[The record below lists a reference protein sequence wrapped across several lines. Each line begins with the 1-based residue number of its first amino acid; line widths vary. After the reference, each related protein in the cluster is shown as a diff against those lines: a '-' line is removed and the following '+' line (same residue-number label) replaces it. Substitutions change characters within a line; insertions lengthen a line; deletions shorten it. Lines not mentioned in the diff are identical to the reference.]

1 MSAEPRVTPRLASG
15 VRLHRDTVRERDVL
29 LYPEGAL
36 VLNETAVAV
45 LELCDGSRT
54 VDDIAEVLAA
64 RYQADVRDD
73 VRALLQAIAERG
85 LIDGA

>member
-1 MSAEPRVTPRLASG
+1 MNTKPLVKPRLAPG

-45 LELCDGSRT
+45 LELCDGDRS
-54 VDDIAEVLAA
+54 VDDIAGVLGK

-73 VRALLQAIAERG
+73 VQTLLQAIADRG
-85 LIDGA
+85 LVDGE